1 MVRVLLRAKALRS
14 PRPMW
19 YCLHT
24 CTTFTMGAIG
34 TRQGM

>member
-14 PRPMW
+14 RRLMW
-19 YCLHT
+19 YCLRT
-24 CTTFTMGAIG
+24 CTTSTTVAIG